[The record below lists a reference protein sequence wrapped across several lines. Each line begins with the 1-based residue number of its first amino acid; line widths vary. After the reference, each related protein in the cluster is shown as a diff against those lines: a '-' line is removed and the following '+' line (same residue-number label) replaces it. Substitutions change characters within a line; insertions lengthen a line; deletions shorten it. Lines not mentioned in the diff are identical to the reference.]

1 MTIRKPEI
9 GRDAAE
15 HEQSESPPR
24 AKRKAAEP
32 QLYIKFLPDGK
43 GGPKINKGA
52 VPLEVDVEAH
62 IEERTDCEPGLYRI
76 EKKRSGEFSGE
87 ILWYTK
93 DDDETSVNHNRGDGG
108 EFDSPEFDAEEI
120 ARQSGGLSTADAIKL
135 FSAMLD
141 ERERRARATQSQP
154 GPLDILREVETMTAK
169 RIAQDREQRQAMRE
183 EIASMMPKEAPAQV
197 QDEETQ
203 ANLFFLKRT
212 GALKEMFRGVREL
225 IAAPEEATQPQ
236 SWSEW
241 FRDVAR
247 DVLPV
252 VAPVVAP
259 FVAPA
264 VGRMMSSVAER
275 IDPAALAQKINAP
288 LPTQFPVPSATMPQ
302 AAMQPAP
309 GAAPLVAPPME
320 SEADDDKLDFAGL
333 AHNIKSDILEGK
345 NPKQSIDDV
354 IRFLAENP
362 DLMPQIV
369 GLLEQ
374 PNEVLITVISNVTG
388 TNLSIIAGADK
399 FATALKDGVRKR
411 LAPAPVQA
419 APVAMNG
426 NGAQHIT
433 QAEQAI

>member
-275 IDPAALAQKINAP
+275 IDPEAVARRINAP

-309 GAAPLVAPPME
+309 GPAPVGE
-320 SEADDDKLDFAGL
+320 STDEENSGNGEKLTFESLLSNFAL
-333 AHNIKSDILEGK
+333 DILENK
-345 NPKQSIDDV
+345 PPKECI
-354 IRFLAENP
+354 
-362 DLMPQIV
+362 
-369 GLLEQ
+369 
-374 PNEVLITVISNVTG
+374 NETVTFISEHPEYLITVQQILELPNGNILTLLTQTTG
-388 TNLSIIAGADK
+388 KNLSVVSNADK
-399 FATALKDGVRKR
+399 FVDQLKKGVRAR

-419 APVAMNG
+419 ATPLNG
-426 NGAQHIT
+426 NGAQAA
-433 QAEQAI
+433 QVEQTA